1 MDAPGAATESSQCA
15 PIDGAVPIDQKKKK
29 IKKKV
34 SMFAELPDD
43 TASTIEHDGMMKN
56 SLSIDVLNGDIGIRT
71 AEVDNNAT
79 LEVNVTQ
86 TTSTTPRITPRTSP
100 KGTNNN
106 HNTNFDN
113 ENDTNNNE
121 FNSVLEL
128 SSSSNQVNN
137 NIALTNSQ
145 YRRYERI
152 SRRASIAMDICTGI
166 EMYRV
171 DSIRFTYFLTLA
183 LPIFTLF
190 IVFGMIPYYFS
201 YWIRL
206 FLPFTSIF
214 LVTAILIF
222 EIYSSVI
229 SEVEFGIVIFDAFDN
244 SDGENDNV
252 LILLGKVYGLTLI
265 PLFAIILT
273 LYYCLYDQQ
282 HDMSQLYWLLILN
295 TCSILTIFGLITFS
309 YLPKREISRVMSSK
323 SNQTSQ
329 SDALKSERKQQNHS
343 AILWALGTL
352 VMFNIVPTIYVILSN
367 IYRAYQRHTDGFVG
381 YVMAILIA
389 ISPKLYIYILNNVLQ
404 FGNKKGYLCC
414 SQVVSTFVYTLHI
427 AFLVLVGSSIS
438 TYGELVVIG
447 VIQVL
452 ILTSYSRSCTICNF
466 HQRIGVILNSDSGR
480 YSVPESNE
488 DSHIKLVDEL
498 LCISQILTTGAILP
512 IASLIISSFLCA
524 GPNYVLFNDADNISI
539 HEYIRAPY
547 VNWVKP
553 SRLYSHSYVDGNA
566 YIVKLVL
573 MSVFHAILI
582 TLFRQY
588 YKKYY
593 DIEIL
598 GAVSAY
604 TQDYFV
610 QMICCTVYSC
620 LIIFATSFDW
630 FYI

>member
-1 MDAPGAATESSQCA
+1 MDAPGAAVESSQCA
-15 PIDGAVPIDQKKKK
+15 PLDGAAPIDQKKKK

-34 SMFAELPDD
+34 SMFAGLPDD
-43 TASTIEHDGMMKN
+43 TASNIEHDGSMKN
-56 SLSIDVLNGDIGIRT
+56 SLSIDVLSSDIGIRNP
-71 AEVDNNAT
+71 EVDNTAISEVNAT
-79 LEVNVTQ
+79 Q
-86 TTSTTPRITPRTSP
+86 TYSTTPRITPRTSP

-106 HNTNFDN
+106 NTNFDN
-113 ENDTNNNE
+113 DTSTNHNE
-121 FNSVLEL
+121 FNSVIEL
-128 SSSSNQVNN
+128 SSNSNQVNN

-152 SRRASIAMDICTGI
+152 ARRASIVMDICTGI
-166 EMYRV
+166 EMYRS
-171 DSIRFTYFLTLA
+171 DSIRFTYFVTLA
-183 LPIFTLF
+183 LPIFILF
-190 IVFGMIPYYFS
+190 IVFGLIPYCFS
-201 YWIRL
+201 YWVRL
-206 FLPFTSIF
+206 FLPFTNIF
-214 LVTAILIF
+214 LVTTILIF

-229 SEVEFGIVIFDAFDN
+229 SEVEFGIVIFDAFDA
-244 SDGENDNV
+244 SDGDNDN
-252 LILLGKVYGLTLI
+252 ILALLSKVYGLALI
-265 PLFAIILT
+265 PLVAIIFI
-273 LYYCLYDQQ
+273 LYYCLYAQQ
-282 HDMSQLYWLLILN
+282 NDMSQLYWLVLLN
-295 TCSILTIFGLITFS
+295 TCSICTILGIIAFN
-309 YLPKREISRVMSSK
+309 YLPKREISREMSTK

-329 SDALKSERKQQNHS
+329 SDTLKSERMQQNYS
-343 AILWALGTL
+343 ATLWALGTF

-367 IYRAYQRHTDGFVG
+367 VYKAYQRHTNGFVG

-389 ISPKLYIYILNNVLQ
+389 ISPKLYIYILTSTLQ

-427 AFLVLVGSSIS
+427 AFLVLIGSSIS

-447 VIQVL
+447 VIQIL
-452 ILTSYSRSCTICNF
+452 ILTSYSKSCTICNI
-466 HQRIGVILNSDSGR
+466 HQRIGITLSSDSSR

-512 IASLIISSFLCA
+512 IASLVISSILCA
-524 GPNYVLFNDADNISI
+524 GPNYVLFNNADNISI
-539 HEYIRAPY
+539 HEYVRAPH

-553 SRLYSHSYVDGNA
+553 SRLHSHSYTNGNA

-573 MSVFHAILI
+573 ISIFHVILMI
-582 TLFRQY
+582 LFRFY

-610 QMICCTVYSC
+610 QMTCCVVYSC
-620 LIIFATSFDW
+620 FIIFATSFDW